1 MEILRIAQNLY
12 PEVPGGGSYH
22 IHAMSRDQ
30 GKMGHDVTVVTITD
44 DDDRSRV
51 EHRDHYTVRRFRPTV
66 SPLGNQLSAG
76 LVRHLWDRTDV
87 DVVHAH
93 SHLYFATNIAALR
106 RRLSSIPLAIT
117 NHGLYSQSAPEW
129 VFEQYLRTV
138 GKWTFNAADVVFCYT
153 DEDRE
158 RLSTYDVSTDITVI
172 PNGVDTN
179 RFTAA
184 GERSP
189 LIDHDGPCVL
199 FVGRLVDGKRPRDA
213 IEVVDR
219 LPRELDVKLYFVG
232 DGPMRAE
239 LERVVVD
246 RSLGAAVEFLGQRAY
261 DEMPALYRSGDLL
274 LLPSRAEGLPRTVLE
289 AISTGIPVVASDLP
303 QMASIVEAHGET
315 VPVGDVE
322 GFAAAVQRQLQSGR
336 RSVELEDTFRW
347 DDTVRRTTSALE
359 SLRTQSR

>member
-1 MEILRIAQNLY
+1 MRILRVAQKIY
-12 PEVPGGGSYH
+12 PEAKGGGAYH
-22 IHAMSRDQ
+22 VHALSRDQ
-30 GKMGHDVTVVTITD
+30 ATMGHDVTVLTVGD
-44 DDDRSRV
+44 NQAR
-51 EHRDHYTVRRFRPTV
+51 EERDGYTVIRKSALV
-66 SPLGNQLSAG
+66 EPLGNAVSPGVANYLRKVDSF
-76 LVRHLWDRTDV
+76 

-106 RRLSSIPLAIT
+106 RRLSSVPLAIT
-117 NHGLYSQSAPEW
+117 NHGLYSQSAPVW

-158 RLSTYDVSTDITVI
+158 RLSTYGVSTDITVV

-189 LIDHDGPCVL
+189 LIDYDGPCVL

-239 LERVVVD
+239 LERVVAD

-289 AISTGIPVVASDLP
+289 AISTGLPVVASDLP

-322 GFAAAVQRQLQSGR
+322 GFTAAVQRQLQSGR